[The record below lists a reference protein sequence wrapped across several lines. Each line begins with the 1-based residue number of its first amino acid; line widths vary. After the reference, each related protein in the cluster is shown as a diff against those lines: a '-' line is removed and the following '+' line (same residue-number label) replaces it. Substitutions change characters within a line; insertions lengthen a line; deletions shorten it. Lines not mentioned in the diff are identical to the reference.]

1 MHELHKAGYQRIR
14 ISPALSPSGVHWR
27 CPITC
32 AANVGPDGFSVVSP
46 SRASGLFVPYRSAE
60 PGYSGWNDADELSA
74 RALAARFLSEFQI
87 LARAGFGRDWAY
99 ASWLTEVLGVVER
112 GDTMS
117 YPIFYADYPLDL
129 DAQAVPRPPPP
140 G

>member
-1 MHELHKAGYQRIR
+1 M
-14 ISPALSPSGVHWR
+14 
-27 CPITC
+27 
-32 AANVGPDGFSVVSP
+32 GPDGFSVVSP